1 MQSLAVSLHSQDSWR
16 YAYPPLQAGVLCRR
30 YKRFF
35 AEIELSS
42 GDRIVAHCPNTGPMT
57 GICEVGAPVQ
67 VSYHPDPRRKLAYTW
82 EMIFVDGTWV
92 GVNTGLPNKVIA
104 SALAA
109 GKLPELAGYA
119 NHQREVPYGQERS
132 RIDFFLT
139 GHPQQPPAYVEVKN
153 TTWARSGLALFPD
166 TVTTRGQKH
175 LRELQWLRQTQPQA
189 RVCMVYFIN
198 RGDCDRFAPG
208 DSADPTYGELLR
220 TAVAMGV
227 EVLPYRFA
235 ISPAGIDFL
244 GTAKLT
250 LCNRSI
256 TTAKVLE

>member
-250 LCNRSI
+250 LCNRNI

>member
-1 MQSLAVSLHSQDSWR
+1 MAVSLHSQDSWR

-250 LCNRSI
+250 LCNRNI

>member
-1 MQSLAVSLHSQDSWR
+1 MAVSLHSQDSWR

>member
-119 NHQREVPYGQERS
+119 NQQREVPYGQERS

-153 TTWARSGLALFPD
+153 TTWACSGLALFPD

-220 TAVAMGV
+220 TAIAMGV

-244 GTAKLT
+244 GTAELT
-250 LCNRSI
+250 LCNRNI